1 MVDKIVWNREP
12 PKTGGEN
19 RLPDGESTINYPWI
33 ITERTFGT
41 AADRIRRL
49 DVDCSF
55 TITRE
60 IVIGAG
66 FKRSPG
72 VEVDDDG

>member
-1 MVDKIVWNREP
+1 MVDKRSESRAE
-12 PKTGGEN
+12 KSG
-19 RLPDGESTINYPWI
+19 DESTINYPWI
-33 ITERTFGT
+33 ITERTSGT
-41 AADRIRRL
+41 AADRIRRP

-60 IVIGAG
+60 IVIDAG